1 MSNSLHQYKIKNA
14 RGKEIDLAEYKGKVV
29 LVVNTASK
37 CGFTPQFEDLEN
49 LYQEYKDQGLVIIGT
64 PSNEFGGQEPNSNV
78 GAQEFCQINY
88 GVSFPITE
96 KIHVKKG
103 SEQHELYQFLT
114 DKKKNGQVG
123 LAPLWNFQ
131 KYLIDKD
138 GKVVDYF
145 LTITK
150 PTSPKVKKA
159 IQKLLAK

>member
-14 RGKEIDLAEYKGKVV
+14 KGQEIDLSTLKGKVV

-37 CGFTPQFEDLEN
+37 CGFTPQFEGLEE

-64 PSNEFGGQEPNSNV
+64 PSNEFGGQEPNSNE

-103 SEQHELYQFLT
+103 AEQHELYQFLT
-114 DKKKNGQVG
+114 DKSKNGKVG
-123 LAPLWNFQ
+123 MAPLWNFQ
-131 KYLIDKD
+131 KYLVDKN
-138 GKVVDYF
+138 GQVVDYF

-150 PTSPKVKKA
+150 PNSPKVKKA
-159 IQKLLAK
+159 IQKLLAQ

>member
-1 MSNSLHQYKIKNA
+1 MSNSIHQYKIKNA
-14 RGKEIDLAEYKGKVV
+14 KGKEIDLAQYKGKVL

-37 CGFTPQFEDLEN
+37 CGFTPQFEGLEN
-49 LYQEYKDQGLVIIGT
+49 LYQEFKDKGLEIIGM
-64 PSNEFGGQEPNSNV
+64 PSNEFGGQEPNSNE

-96 KIHVKKG
+96 KVHVKKG
-103 SEQHELYQFLT
+103 AEQNEVFRFLT
-114 DKKKNGQVG
+114 DKNLNGKVN

-138 GKVVDYF
+138 GQVVDYF

-150 PTSPKVKKA
+150 PDAPKVKKA
-159 IQKLLAK
+159 IQKLLAQ

>member
-64 PSNEFGGQEPNSNV
+64 PSNEFGGQEPNSNE

>member
-1 MSNSLHQYKIKNA
+1 MSNSLHQYKIKSA
-14 RGKEIDLAEYKGKVV
+14 KGKEIDLAQYKGKVV
-29 LVVNTASK
+29 LIVNTASK
-37 CGFTPQFEDLEN
+37 CGFTPQFEDLEH
-49 LYQEYKDQGLVIIGT
+49 LYQEFKDQGLVIIGT
-64 PSNEFGGQEPNSNV
+64 PSNEFGGQEPNSNE

-88 GVSFPITE
+88 GVTFPITE

-103 SEQHELYQFLT
+103 PEQHELYQFLT

-159 IQKLLAK
+159 IQKLLAQ